1 MIQAAELIHFIRKL
15 YDRENGSVP
24 LHAPV
29 FIGDEKKYLEA
40 CIDSTFVSTVGR
52 YVTELEEN
60 ICLLTGAGF
69 AVATVNGTSALHAVL
84 LGLGVRSGE
93 EVLTQPFSFV
103 ATTNAIRYCGADPVF
118 LDVDEET
125 LGLDSK
131 SVRNFLRKE
140 SVVRGGFCYNRRSG
154 KKISACVPMHTFGH
168 PCHVQK
174 IVDICSE
181 YSIPV
186 VEDAAEALGSI
197 RGGKYCGTF
206 GRAGIFSFNGNKIVT
221 CGGGGAIVTD
231 DEQLALR
238 LRFLTTTA
246 KKDHPWLYEHSEVGY
261 NYRMPNI
268 NAALGCAQLRKLE
281 TFLRDKRTV
290 AEQYKEFFIEYE
302 EQGYLFIS
310 EPEDCRSNY
319 WLNAILVPDREERD
333 LILEKCNEAGVMVR
347 PVWSLLSG
355 LPMYKN
361 CQRDSLA
368 TAAYLEERLVNLPS
382 GVRP

>member
-1 MIQAAELIHFIRKL
+1 LIQAVELIHFIRKL
-15 YDRENGSVP
+15 YGRENGSVP

-29 FIGDEKKYLEA
+29 FVGDEKKYLEA

-60 ICLLTGAGF
+60 ICLLTGARF
-69 AVATVNGTSALHAVL
+69 AVATVNGTSALHAAL
-84 LGLGVRSGE
+84 LGLGVRPGD
-93 EVLTQPFSFV
+93 EVLTQPLSFV

-125 LGLDSK
+125 LGLDPK
-131 SVRNFLRKE
+131 SLLDFLRTE
-140 SVVRGGFCYNRRSG
+140 SVITGGLCYNRGSG

-168 PCHVQK
+168 PCHVQE

-186 VEDAAEALGSI
+186 VEDAAEALGST

-231 DEQLALR
+231 DEQLANR

-268 NAALGCAQLRKLE
+268 NAALGCAQLQKLE
-281 TFLRDKRTV
+281 TFLEDKRAI
-290 AEQYKEFFIEYE
+290 AEQYKEFFVEYE
-302 EQGYLFIS
+302 EPGYRFIS
-310 EPEDCRSNY
+310 EPEGCRSNY
-319 WLNAILVPDREERD
+319 WLNAILVPDREARD
-333 LILEKCNEAGVMVR
+333 RILTQCNEAGVMVR
-347 PVWSLLSG
+347 PAWRLLNR
-355 LPMYKN
+355 LPMYEH
-361 CQRDSLA
+361 CQCGTLAVADSFA
-368 TAAYLEERLVNLPS
+368 ERLVNLPS
-382 GVRP
+382 SVRT

>member
-1 MIQAAELIHFIRKL
+1 MQAAELIHFIRKL

-52 YVTELEEN
+52 YVAKLEEN
-60 ICLLTGAGF
+60 ICLLTGARF
-69 AVATVNGTSALHAVL
+69 AVATVNGTSALHAAL
-84 LGLGVRSGE
+84 LGLDVRPGE
-93 EVLTQPFSFV
+93 EVLTQPLSFV

-125 LGLDSK
+125 LGLDPESL
-131 SVRNFLRKE
+131 RDFLRME
-140 SVVRGGFCYNRRSG
+140 SVIKGGSCYNRGSG

-168 PCHVQK
+168 PCHILE

-186 VEDAAEALGSI
+186 VEDAAEALGSVR
-197 RGGKYCGTF
+197 RGKCCGTF
-206 GRAGIFSFNGNKIVT
+206 GSAGIFSFNGNKIIT
-221 CGGGGAIVTD
+221 CGGGGVIVTD
-231 DEQLALR
+231 SEQLATR

-246 KKDHPWLYEHSEVGY
+246 KKDHPWNYEHLEVGF

-268 NAALGCAQLRKLE
+268 NAALGCAQLQKLE
-281 TFLRDKRTV
+281 IFLEDKRAI
-290 AEQYKEFFIEYE
+290 AEQYKKFFVEYE
-302 EQGYLFIS
+302 GQGYRFIP
-310 EPEDCRSNY
+310 EPEGCRSNY

-333 LILEKCNEAGVMVR
+333 FILEKCNKAGVMVR

>member
-1 MIQAAELIHFIRKL
+1 MQAAELIHFIRKL

-40 CIDSTFVSTVGR
+40 CIDSTFVSTIGR
-52 YVTELEEN
+52 YVVELEEN
-60 ICLLTGAGF
+60 TCLLTGARF
-69 AVATVNGTSALHAVL
+69 AVATVNGTSALHAAL

-93 EVLTQPFSFV
+93 EVLTQPLSFV

-125 LGLDSK
+125 LGLSPE
-131 SVRNFLRKE
+131 SLRNFLRME
-140 SVVRGGFCYNRRSG
+140 SVGRNGFCYNRRSG

-168 PCHVQK
+168 PCRIQE

-186 VEDAAEALGSI
+186 VEDAAEALGST
-197 RGGKYCGTF
+197 RGGEYCGTF

-268 NAALGCAQLRKLE
+268 NAALGCAQLEKLE
-281 TFLRDKRTV
+281 TFLIDKRTV

-302 EQGYLFIS
+302 EQGYRFIS

-319 WLNAILVPDREERD
+319 WLNAILVPDRKERD
-333 LILEKCNEAGVMVR
+333 RILKKCNEAEVMVR
-347 PVWSLLSG
+347 PAWKLLNR
-355 LPMYKN
+355 LPMYEK
-361 CQRDSLA
+361 CQCAPLA
-368 TAAYLEERLVNLPS
+368 VADFLNRFFMIFF
-382 GVRP
+382 

>member
-1 MIQAAELIHFIRKL
+1 MQAAELIHFIRKL

-40 CIDSTFVSTVGR
+40 CIDSTFVSTIGR
-52 YVTELEEN
+52 YVVELEEN
-60 ICLLTGAGF
+60 TCLLTGARF
-69 AVATVNGTSALHAVL
+69 AVATVNGTSALHAAL

-93 EVLTQPFSFV
+93 EVLTQPLSFV

-125 LGLDSK
+125 LGLSPE
-131 SVRNFLRKE
+131 SLRNFLRME
-140 SVVRGGFCYNRRSG
+140 SVGRNGFCYNRRSG

-168 PCHVQK
+168 PCRIQE

-186 VEDAAEALGSI
+186 VEDAAEALGST
-197 RGGKYCGTF
+197 RGGEYCGTF

-268 NAALGCAQLRKLE
+268 NAALGCAQLEKLE
-281 TFLRDKRTV
+281 TFLIDKRTV

-302 EQGYLFIS
+302 EQGYRFIS

-319 WLNAILVPDREERD
+319 WLNAILVPDRKERD
-333 LILEKCNEAGVMVR
+333 RILKKCNEAEVMVR
-347 PVWSLLSG
+347 PAWKLLNR
-355 LPMYKN
+355 LPMYEK
-361 CQRDSLA
+361 CQCAPLAVADSLV
-368 TAAYLEERLVNLPS
+368 ERLVNLPS
-382 GVRP
+382 SVRI